1 VSSNEWHYGVASALL
16 NNDFSWTLPTCFVQL
31 LMGWTHQNLCH
42 HGGPFDQYIYKRMIA
57 DYAMWVLTGKILPI
71 KIG

>member
-1 VSSNEWHYGVASALL
+1 
-16 NNDFSWTLPTCFVQL
+16 
-31 LMGWTHQNLCH
+31 MGWTHQNLCH
-42 HGGPFDQYIYKRMIA
+42 HGGPFDEYIYKRMIA